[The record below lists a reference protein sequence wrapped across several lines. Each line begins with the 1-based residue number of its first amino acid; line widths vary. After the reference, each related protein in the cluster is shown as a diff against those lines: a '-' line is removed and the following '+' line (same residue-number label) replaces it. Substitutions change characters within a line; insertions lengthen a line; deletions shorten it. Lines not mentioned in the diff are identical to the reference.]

1 MTNDLT
7 QGSVFKNLLRFSL
20 PFFLSYFL
28 QTFYGLADLFI
39 IGQFNGAEIT
49 TAVSVGSQLMHMVTV
64 IIVGLEAGT
73 TVMIGRSVGAKNK
86 QETASVIGNSSS
98 FFLIFSVALCVLLM
112 IFINPIISILSVPE
126 ESIEQTRLYLM
137 ICFAGIPAI
146 TAYNVISSIFR
157 GLGDSK
163 SPMYFVVIACIINI
177 IVDYILI
184 GIFDMKATGAALG
197 TILSQT
203 VSVIISLIYISK
215 KGLGTEVKKSDF
227 KMNGKVVKSILG
239 VGFPIAV
246 QDGFI
251 QISFLVI
258 TAIAN
263 SRGVAIAA
271 AVGVVEKIIG
281 IMFLIPSSMLSS
293 VSAISAQNAG
303 ANLHTRAKKTLYYGM
318 LITTVAG
325 LVFSIATQFCS
336 EQLVGLFTKDSEV
349 IVYGG
354 QYLRSYV
361 FDCIFAGFQFCFS
374 GFFTAYRKSILSFIH
389 NIISVFTTRIPLCY
403 LATIKY
409 PENLLPMG
417 MAAPAGSLLSTII
430 CLIFFIIFFRKLR
443 DEKSNESVN

>member
-1 MTNDLT
+1 MANDLT
-7 QGSVFKNLLRFSL
+7 QGSVLKNLLKFSL

-39 IGQFNGAEIT
+39 IGQFNGAEVT

-73 TVMIGRSVGAKNK
+73 TVMIGRSLGAKDK
-86 QETASVIGNSSS
+86 EGMSKTIGSSS
-98 FFLIFSVALCVLLM
+98 VFFLISSVVLCLVLVAC
-112 IFINPIISILSVPE
+112 INPILSVLSVPE
-126 ESIEQTRLYLM
+126 ESLEQTRLYLL

-163 SPMYFVVIACIINI
+163 SPMYFVIVACIVNI
-177 IVDYILI
+177 IVDYVLI
-184 GIFDMKATGAALG
+184 GIFDMKSVGAALG
-197 TILSQT
+197 TVLSQT
-203 VSVIISLIYISK
+203 VSVLISLIFIAR
-215 KGLGTEVKKSDF
+215 KGLGVELKKSSF
-227 KMNGKVVKSILG
+227 RPEKRCISSILG
-239 VGFPIAV
+239 VGLPIAI

-263 SRGVAIAA
+263 SRGVSIAA

-303 ANLHTRAKKTLYYGM
+303 AKLHSRAKKTLYYGM
-318 LITTVAG
+318 VTTTVAG
-325 LVFSIATQFCS
+325 LIFSVATQFCS

-403 LATIKY
+403 LATIRY
-409 PENLLPMG
+409 PENLFPMG
-417 MAAPAGSLLSTII
+417 IAAPAGSLLSTFI
-430 CLIFFIIFFRKLR
+430 CLGFFIVFFRKLR
-443 DEKSNESVN
+443 DESAGNPLS

>member
-1 MTNDLT
+1 MANDLT
-7 QGSVFKNLLRFSL
+7 QGSVFKNLLKFSL

-39 IGQFNGAEIT
+39 IGQFNGAEVT

-73 TVMIGRSVGAKNK
+73 TVMIGRSLGAKNK
-86 QETASVIGNSSS
+86 DEMSKTIGNSAS
-98 FFLIFSVALCVLLM
+98 FFLIFSVVLCLILLAC
-112 IFINPIISILSVPE
+112 INPILHILSVPE
-126 ESIEQTRLYLM
+126 ESIEQTRLYLI

-163 SPMYFVVIACIINI
+163 SPMYFVIIACIVNI
-177 IVDYILI
+177 IVDYVLI
-184 GIFDMKATGAALG
+184 GIFDMKSTGAAIG
-197 TILSQT
+197 TVLSQT
-203 VSVIISLIYISK
+203 ISVVISLIYISK
-215 KGLGTEVKKSDF
+215 KGLGVEISKSHFKIEKKCIG
-227 KMNGKVVKSILG
+227 NILG
-239 VGFPIAV
+239 VGLPVAV

-263 SRGVAIAA
+263 SRGVEIAA

-281 IMFLIPSSMLSS
+281 IMFLIPSSMLAS
-293 VSAISAQNAG
+293 VSAISSQNAG
-303 ANLHTRAKKTLYYGM
+303 ANLHSRAKKTLYYGM
-318 LITTVAG
+318 LTTTIVG
-325 LVFSIATQFCS
+325 LIFSIVTQFTS
-336 EQLVGLFTKDSEV
+336 EQLVGLFTKDSAV

-374 GFFTAYRKSILSFIH
+374 GFFTAYKKSILSFIH

-409 PENLLPMG
+409 PENLFPMG
-417 MAAPAGSLLSTII
+417 MAAPLGSLLSTII
-430 CLIFFIIFFRKLR
+430 CLIFFFIYFRKLK
-443 DEKSNESVN
+443 DNNL